1 MVMEKNAIKKNLGTE
16 VKEIKSNWNDS
27 LVEFGL
33 DSDDYYK
40 RFKDNDSYNDYVINM
55 ESIIGVND
63 KEKELDKEN
72 NYFLDNIIFEK

>member
-1 MVMEKNAIKKNLGTE
+1 M
-16 VKEIKSNWNDS
+16 KEIKSNWNDS

-33 DSDDYYK
+33 DGDDYYK

>member
-1 MVMEKNAIKKNLGTE
+1 MKE
-16 VKEIKSNWNDS
+16 VKSNWNDS
-27 LVEFGL
+27 LVEFES
-33 DSDDYYK
+33 DSNDYYK

>member
-1 MVMEKNAIKKNLGTE
+1 M
-16 VKEIKSNWNDS
+16 KEIKSNWNDS

>member
-1 MVMEKNAIKKNLGTE
+1 MVMEKNAIKKNLGAE

-33 DSDDYYK
+33 DNDDYYK